1 VPVGQ
6 QVKRFCCSC
15 AALLAC
21 AIGVG
26 VSPVALANA
35 APYENCTD
43 ARANGDAN
51 IPSSSDRY
59 GSHLDRDGDGMGCES

>member
-1 VPVGQ
+1 M
-6 QVKRFCCSC
+6 
-15 AALLAC
+15 
-21 AIGVG
+21 GVG